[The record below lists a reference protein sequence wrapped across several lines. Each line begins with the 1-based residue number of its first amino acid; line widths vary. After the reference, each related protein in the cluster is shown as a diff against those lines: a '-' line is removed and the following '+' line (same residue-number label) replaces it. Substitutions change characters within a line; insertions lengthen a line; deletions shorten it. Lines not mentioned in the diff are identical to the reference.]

1 MSSMAMYGL
10 MFILLE
16 RQERRRER
24 QRIED
29 DRRYSV
35 IERMKARHEE
45 ALKAARRGPVLRQ
58 LPKSPRARFVDRL
71 KSKTV
76 PEKMTKSVKRQRS
89 SH

>member
-1 MSSMAMYGL
+1 MYAL
-10 MFILLE
+10 MFMLLE

-29 DRRYSV
+29 DRCYFIV
-35 IERMKARHEE
+35 ERMKARKEE
-45 ALKAARRGPVLRQ
+45 ALNAARRGPVLRQ

-71 KSKTV
+71 KDKTV
-76 PEKMTKSVKRQRS
+76 PEKMNKPVQRQKD

>member
-1 MSSMAMYGL
+1 MAMYGL

-29 DRRYSV
+29 DRRYFV

-76 PEKMTKSVKRQRS
+76 PEKMNKSVQRQRC